1 MAPPKCHL
9 PKESP
14 LPTAIFFICRLGFAT
29 FGYSAQTTRYY
40 LTGCSSVAVM
50 LSSAAP
56 PQRSKCVCFQSSSP
70 QVVWLDKRVEKI
82 IQMMREDVRGELSLG
97 EFAQSVNLSVW
108 RLCHIFKSDVGM
120 PPIRYLRLLRMERA
134 KDLLEAS
141 FLSVK
146 EIAYQVG
153 LNDESHFV
161 RDFKSTYGFSPALYR
176 SNFKN
181 KNAPEPHNGNGNGH
195 GPTSGNSAQ
204 HNSVREHLVQI
215 AKHSI
220 LPSVHLFVYVFSCLN

>member
-1 MAPPKCHL
+1 M
-9 PKESP
+9 
-14 LPTAIFFICRLGFAT
+14 
-29 FGYSAQTTRYY
+29 
-40 LTGCSSVAVM
+40 
-50 LSSAAP
+50 
-56 PQRSKCVCFQSSSP
+56 
-70 QVVWLDKRVEKI
+70 DKRVEKI
-82 IQMMREDVRGELSLG
+82 IQMMREDVRGELSLS

-120 PPIRYLRLLRMERA
+120 PPIRFLRLLRMERA
-134 KDLLEAS
+134 KDLLESS

-161 RDFKSTYGFSPALYR
+161 RDFKSTYGFSPAHYR

-181 KNAPEPHNGNGNGH
+181 KTAVEQPHESSDNGNSH
-195 GPTSGNSAQ
+195 GPTKAGNAPSPR
-204 HNSVREHLVQI
+204 VREQLVQI

-220 LPSVHLFVYVFSCLN
+220 LPSLHVLVYVFSYMN

>member
-1 MAPPKCHL
+1 M
-9 PKESP
+9 
-14 LPTAIFFICRLGFAT
+14 
-29 FGYSAQTTRYY
+29 
-40 LTGCSSVAVM
+40 
-50 LSSAAP
+50 
-56 PQRSKCVCFQSSSP
+56 
-70 QVVWLDKRVEKI
+70 DKRVEKI
-82 IQMMREDVRGELSLG
+82 IQMMRADVSGELSLN

-134 KDLLEAS
+134 KDLLESS

-176 SNFKN
+176 SQFKN
-181 KNAPEPHNGNGNGH
+181 KTTSEAHTPSGNGH
-195 GPTSGNSAQ
+195 GPTKNK
-204 HNSVREHLVQI
+204 SVREHLVQI
-215 AKHSI
+215 AKHTV
-220 LPSVHLFVYVFSCLN
+220 LPSVHLFVYVFSYLN